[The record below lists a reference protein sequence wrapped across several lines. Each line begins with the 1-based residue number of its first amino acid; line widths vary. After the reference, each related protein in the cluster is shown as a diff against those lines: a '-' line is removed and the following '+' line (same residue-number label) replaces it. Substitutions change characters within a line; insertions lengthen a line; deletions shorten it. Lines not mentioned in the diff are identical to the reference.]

1 MKRMPH
7 IVAIAA
13 SVLFL
18 SACAPLNVA
27 QSQSAGYP
35 AEYHFDDVFSGE
47 PIAVWGEDRAT
58 FDVVAFSS
66 STCTFIPTALGKV
79 DSTQLSL
86 SFVEPGGDCT
96 SDRDA
101 TTYTFE
107 TPEGVDTGDVTIKIS
122 LDGENVIIPVT
133 DE

>member
-1 MKRMPH
+1 MHRMPQ

-13 SVLFL
+13 SVLL
-18 SACAPLNVA
+18 LAACAPLNVA

-35 AEYHFDDVFSGE
+35 AEYSFDDVFSGD
-47 PIAVWGEDRAT
+47 PIAVWGTDRAT

-66 STCTFIPTALGKV
+66 STCTYIPTAIGTV
-79 DSTQLSL
+79 DTTQLSL

-107 TPEGVDTGDVTIKIS
+107 TPDGVDAGDVTIKIS

-133 DE
+133 DQ

>member
-1 MKRMPH
+1 MKRMPQT
-7 IVAIAA
+7 VAIAA
-13 SVLFL
+13 SVLL
-18 SACAPLNVA
+18 LAACAPLNVA

-35 AEYHFDDVFSGE
+35 AEYHFDDVFSGA
-47 PIAVWGEDRAT
+47 PIAVWGEDRTT

-66 STCTFIPTALGKV
+66 STCTFIPTAIGTV

-86 SFVEPGGDCT
+86 AFVEPGGDCT
-96 SDRDA
+96 TDKDA

-107 TPEGVDTGDVTIKIS
+107 TPEGVDAGDVTIRIS
-122 LDGENVIIPVT
+122 LDGENVVIPVT